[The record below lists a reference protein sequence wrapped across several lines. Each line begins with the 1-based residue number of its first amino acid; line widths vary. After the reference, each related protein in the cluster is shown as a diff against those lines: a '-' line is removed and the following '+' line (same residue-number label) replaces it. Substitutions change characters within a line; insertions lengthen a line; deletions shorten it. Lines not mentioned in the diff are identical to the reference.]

1 MMTIAETVRLFAVLL
16 GGLAGVGAI
25 VALLLIFGNVT
36 LKQIALL
43 MIAGGLFALVWLVLS
58 RLSPDA
64 LSMAVGLGFGAFAFV
79 PAWLMLRGAARRGR
93 GTALLLDDEIED
105 YYLDG
110 RQSARLAD
118 RGGDVVTVERIQH
131 KQLTGTGGDYGQRL

>member
-1 MMTIAETVRLFAVLL
+1 MTIAETVRLFAVLL

-43 MIAGGLFALVWLVLS
+43 MIAGGLFALVWLILS

-64 LSMAVGLGFGAFAFV
+64 LAMAVGLGFGAVACV
-79 PAWLMLRGAARRGR
+79 PAWLMLRAAARRGGR
-93 GTALLLDDEIED
+93 TALLLDEDETD
-105 YYLDG
+105 WYLDSRPAAYLLDEG
-110 RQSARLAD
+110 RGVQ
-118 RGGDVVTVERIQH
+118 TVERIQH
-131 KQLTGTGGDYGQRL
+131 KQLTGGDYGQRL